1 MEQMFKFIAACKLH
15 DVTQESVKAL
25 DLIFSKLFQNEKK
38 HKGNIQENCMF
49 LNQERYFHMMNI

>member
-1 MEQMFKFIAACKLH
+1 MKE
-15 DVTQESVKAL
+15 
-25 DLIFSKLFQNEKK
+25 EKK